1 MKNIVNYLLQPG
13 KNKELNSKIQ
23 CIQMN
28 FENNYKDAAQSN
40 LKEFEQLFEELK
52 NSGKLN
58 EKQKMRYEG
67 LRNEYRE
74 KMKNYSHKDQKPY
87 WV

>member
-28 FENNYKDAAQSN
+28 FENNYKDAAQIN
-40 LKEFEQLFEELK
+40 LKEYEEILMRLTEQGKLKGSQKAYYEEQLAVYKE
-52 NSGKLN
+52 
-58 EKQKMRYEG
+58 R
-67 LRNEYRE
+67 
-74 KMKNYSHKDQKPY
+74 MKKFTHKDQKPT

>member
-1 MKNIVNYLLQPG
+1 MFDFLKSSKNSSLDDIILRLD
-13 KNKELNSKIQ
+13 
-23 CIQMN
+23 MN
-28 FENNYKDAAQSN
+28 MSNNYKDAAQSN

-67 LRNEYRE
+67 LLNEYRE